1 MINGKNIVKKK
12 KIKGK
17 NIVKNKQL
25 YRVCIMYLTLFE
37 SGHASGGKNII
48 RKKML

>member
-17 NIVKNKQL
+17 NIVKKKQL
-25 YRVCIMYLTLFE
+25 YRVCIMYLSPDTHRGE
-37 SGHASGGKNII
+37 KTS
-48 RKKML
+48 